1 MGLINSS
8 IGKMVVLDV
17 AITRDDFKNNSVAE
31 LVTDFLCCLRN
42 STVGIQWR
50 RAIPMEL
57 IAFPPLVIV

>member
-1 MGLINSS
+1 MRLINSS
-8 IGKMVVLDV
+8 IGKMIVLGV

-50 RAIPMEL
+50 AIPMEL